1 MMKSIRIKNLRSLSD
16 TKDMELKPIN
26 ILVGANSSG
35 KSTFLRLFPL
45 IKQSLRKKVN
55 GPILWTGDDDD
66 YVDFGSFKETVN
78 NCSDEK
84 EIKFK
89 FKFDMHIDS
98 KNFFYYRRNPHKNNF
113 KNTNV
118 NIEFSLSER
127 QDNNFDYISKI
138 IIKIFNYEIL
148 LEFNEEQHVEYLKIN
163 DNKYS
168 ISENNGKNRIFIGG
182 EYTLFDI
189 SLSNLQEI
197 ALNKMNDIIKKKKVK
212 PLEEFDK
219 NLYNIFGMPYI
230 AVELDSVIN
239 YYFFTNIVGL
249 ETKNKEA
256 NKKIDSDGVRQYIDR
271 IVSNSEFNNLVMMYM
286 TPHIYNCIS
295 RYLSQYFRN
304 VYYIAPVRATAER
317 YYRLRNTAVD
327 EVDCRGKNL
336 PIFLNSL
343 KNTDFENFQKWTEKN
358 LGFIIDKSVS
368 EGHVSLKLKKSDT
381 NNTVNLSDSGFGYS
395 QILPIITQLWYITL
409 INIKKELINDTPIT
423 ITIEQP
429 ELHLHPALQAKLI
442 DVIVKVMKSLEG
454 RKNVNF
460 VIETHSKTIIDRL
473 GTLIYKKKIEKNDIA
488 IFIFNKDTENLNTK
502 IECASFDEKGYL
514 ENWPIGF
521 FEPEEVF

>member
-55 GPILWTGDDDD
+55 GPILWAGDDDD

-89 FKFDMHIDS
+89 FKFDMRIDS
-98 KNFFYYRRNPHKNNF
+98 KNFFYYRRKPYKNNF

-138 IIKIFNYEIL
+138 IIKIFNYKIL

-163 DNKYS
+163 NIEHS
-168 ISENNGKNRIFIGG
+168 ISENNSKNRIFIGG
-182 EYTLFDI
+182 EYTLFDV

-197 ALNKMNDIIKKKKVK
+197 ALNKINDIIEKKKMK
-212 PLEEFDK
+212 PLEELDK
-219 NLYNIFGMPYI
+219 NLYEIFGMHYI
-230 AVELDSVIN
+230 TIELESEIQN
-239 YYFFTNIVGL
+239 YFFKNIVGL
-249 ETKNKEA
+249 DTQSEESEELINS
-256 NKKIDSDGVRQYIDR
+256 DSARQYIEKIASDF
-271 IVSNSEFNNLVMMYM
+271 EFNELVMMYM
-286 TPHIYNCIS
+286 TPHIYKYIS

-317 YYRLRNTAVD
+317 YYRLRNIAVD

-343 KNTDFENFQKWTEKN
+343 KNTEFKNFQKWTEKN
-358 LGFIIDKSVS
+358 LGFIIDKSVK
-368 EGHVSLKLKKSDT
+368 EGHVSLKIKKSET

-409 INIKKELINDTPIT
+409 TNIKKELINNTPIT

-442 DVIVKVMKSLEG
+442 DVIVNVMKSLEG
-454 RKNVNF
+454 KKNVNF

-473 GTLIYKKKIEKNDIA
+473 GNLIYKKKIEKNDIA
-488 IFIFNKDTENLNTK
+488 IFIFNKDTENLNTE
-502 IECASFDEKGYL
+502 IECASFDAKGYL